1 RVVAAC
7 PMTMGRPLRLAS
19 LIAATRST
27 TTTCITSQRREVAM
41 TTRPQG
47 LAGVLY
53 AWTGFCLRQRL
64 SQLVLLGDLGFWGLV
79 VAPFE
84 WGSGLPRNPVAVD
97 AIPNLGE
104 NQQLIYADWPG
115 RSPREVEDQITYP
128 LGSALL
134 GVPGVKDLRSLSM
147 QGFASIA
154 VIFDDQ
160 VDVYWARSR
169 LLEKLASLPPGSL

>member
-1 RVVAAC
+1 
-7 PMTMGRPLRLAS
+7 
-19 LIAATRST
+19 
-27 TTTCITSQRREVAM
+27 
-41 TTRPQG
+41 
-47 LAGVLY
+47 
-53 AWTGFCLRQRL
+53 
-64 SQLVLLGDLGFWGLV
+64 
-79 VAPFE
+79 FE

-104 NQQLIYADWPG
+104 NQQLIYVDWPG

-169 LLEKLASLPPGSL
+169 LLEKLASLPPGSLPSGVQPQLGPDATALGQVLWYTLEARDLDGRPVPGWDLHQLR